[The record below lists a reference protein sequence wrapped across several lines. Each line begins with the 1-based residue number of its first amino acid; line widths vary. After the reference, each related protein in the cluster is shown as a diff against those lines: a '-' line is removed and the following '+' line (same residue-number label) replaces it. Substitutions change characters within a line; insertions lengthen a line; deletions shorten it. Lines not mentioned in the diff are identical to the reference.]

1 MIGAILAGGENRRI
15 PYIKGLLKVEGM
27 SIIERNIG
35 LLKEKFNKVVISTNS
50 PEIYF
55 PFDLPM
61 IGDVIDER
69 GPMTGI
75 FSVMIATGAESVF
88 IIACDM
94 PFVKEELIRHMME
107 RFESLNPS
115 NIDALIPLHKGKPEP
130 LIGIYS
136 SNTKNR
142 IEDSLKTGRKGLNDL
157 LREINTIYIEEEEI
171 KDIDPE
177 GLSFINV
184 NTLEDYERIGGKICL
199 V

>member
-75 FSVMIATGAESVF
+75 FSVMVATGAESVF